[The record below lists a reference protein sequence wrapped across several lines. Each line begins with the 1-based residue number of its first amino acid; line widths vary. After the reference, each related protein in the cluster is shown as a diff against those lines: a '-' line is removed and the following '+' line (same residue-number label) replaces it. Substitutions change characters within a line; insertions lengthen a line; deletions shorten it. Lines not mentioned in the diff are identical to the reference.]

1 MDFLDKIDDPNFNP
15 FETKTGIKENF
26 AVTVPATSQTNVV
39 DEDSPCNDKPK
50 KEGGKTRPALKRFQ
64 KKVIPKTPLRS
75 TTPNA
80 DNLSPAPTL
89 FQLSN
94 ELESD
99 SQDPVENNYTPL
111 VNDIS
116 NHVISPVKNENITET
131 ENSDLLTT
139 RSIKIDPDQFS
150 NGCEQMPSSSSA
162 PKSKGYNLDFLEMC
176 DDPNFNPFETKTNV
190 VNDAQKTENIA
201 LNCSNSSA
209 NFEDDKNPRL
219 KLSQE
224 AAYSC
229 HRGNWWQLPATAL
242 VLDFCHLQNLLTNC
256 CSSVQYFQSS
266 VQL

>member
-1 MDFLDKIDDPNFNP
+1 MESPVPVAKGYNMDFLDKIDDPNFNP

-39 DEDSPCNDKPK
+39 DEDSPCDDKPK

-80 DNLSPAPTL
+80 DNLSPAPAL

-99 SQDPVENNYTPL
+99 SQDPV
-111 VNDIS
+111 
-116 NHVISPVKNENITET
+116 KNENINET

-201 LNCSNSSA
+201 LNCSNLSA
-209 NFEDDKNPRL
+209 NFEDDKTPRL

-224 AAYSC
+224 AAANSPYGTSK
-229 HRGNWWQLPATAL
+229 QLPSPPKLSAVTKS
-242 VLDFCHLQNLLTNC
+242 DMDSQEDKTM
-256 CSSVQYFQSS
+256 SSAS
-266 VQL
+266 LEPLAP